1 TVPFIHDGRWV
12 ASLSVT
18 DEDSRRWTEKEML
31 LLENVIANIWPL
43 IERARSEKTVRRS
56 ERRLRFLSN
65 VTKNLLSSLDT
76 SAILREIAENAL
88 PALRNFFFFGVLN
101 ENQQISRVAWAHD
114 CPEHQEHFNEVMKSA
129 RLLPYTQS
137 PVEYVISVGEPVFE
151 PDITDEWRRQIAES
165 HEHLE
170 LMRWADFHSMIS
182 TPIK

>member
-65 VTKNLLSSLDT
+65 VTKILLSSLHT
-76 SAILREIAENAL
+76 SAMLREIAENAL
-88 PALRNFFFFGVLN
+88 PALGNFFFFHVLN
-101 ENQQISRVAWAHD
+101 ENQQISPAAWAHYL
-114 CPEHQEHFNEVMKSA
+114 PEAQKNFHQVMKSG
-129 RLLPYTQS
+129 RL
-137 PVEYVISVGEPVFE
+137 
-151 PDITDEWRRQIAES
+151 
-165 HEHLE
+165 
-170 LMRWADFHSMIS
+170 
-182 TPIK
+182 